1 MDADKALDTTEW
13 DYLFGTLKSFGFGE
27 TFISWIKIIYKSPM
41 ATVRAN
47 GTLSENF
54 PLQQSYST
62 PLQCSIAIKPPA
74 IDRCSSEEVK
84 GVT

>member
-1 MDADKALDTTEW
+1 MDTDKALDTTEW
-13 DYLFGTLKSFGFGE
+13 DYFFGTLKSFGFGE

-41 ATVRAN
+41 ATVGTN
-47 GTLSENF
+47 GTLSEYF
-54 PLQQSYST
+54 PLEQSYST
-62 PLQCSIAIKPPA
+62 PIQFSIAIKPLS